1 MIIKMNKFYIK
12 NHNKLTN
19 KRNKIK
25 FNYKIN
31 NQIKMKHKLLMRYK
45 SKIKVLMNLQSKKI
59 MIIMN
64 FLI

>member
-1 MIIKMNKFYIK
+1 MIIKMNKFNIK

-45 SKIKVLMNLQSKKI
+45 KNNKKNLLKIFKSIKIK
-59 MIIMN
+59 
-64 FLI
+64 FLLK

>member
-1 MIIKMNKFYIK
+1 LKILINNNRMIIKMNKFNIK

-31 NQIKMKHKLLMRYK
+31 N
-45 SKIKVLMNLQSKKI
+45 
-59 MIIMN
+59 
-64 FLI
+64 